1 MNIDHKD
8 LDLSLFDVSLKSIT
22 KLRSFRNRYLSD
34 KQNST
39 IHHSSRKSS
48 FKSVRK
54 DALNFLRGIDKSE

>member
-34 KQNST
+34 KQNS
-39 IHHSSRKSS
+39 SRKSS